1 MIYFLTVNYYS
12 SNLVAQLI
20 RSIPTDK
27 DIYFQLVIV
36 NNSPTDKTI
45 YSLQTKSVTVLE
57 SGKNLGYGSACNLGL
72 QWIQAQDPHGIV
84 WIINP
89 DAYLL
94 KASLE
99 KVKLLFELHPELS
112 IVGTTIYTP
121 NAKVWFAGGYFTRQT
136 GRILTQ
142 DMLKNTQID
151 HVTCDWVSGCSML
164 INLRKFASYPQFD
177 PAYFLYYEDFDFC
190 RRYAS
195 SGHLIAVTNQFCVV
209 HQPSAIANR
218 QIFHKIRHST
228 YSYLLTLEKYTN
240 KSILLLRLFRLVC
253 HALILLPGQPKV
265 AFGKLYGVL
274 LYLKRSLPSC

>member
-12 SNLVAQLI
+12 TKLVTQLI
-20 RSIPTDK
+20 SSIPTNK
-27 DIYFQLVIV
+27 NISHQLIIV
-36 NNSPTDKTI
+36 NNSPADEAIHTLQSESTI
-45 YSLQTKSVTVLE
+45 ILE

-72 QWIQAQDPHGIV
+72 QWIHSRNPQAIV

-89 DAYLL
+89 DAYVL
-94 KASLE
+94 KATLE
-99 KVKLLFELHPELS
+99 KAISLFSLHPELA

-121 NAKVWFAGGYFTRQT
+121 NAQVWFAGGYFTRQT
-136 GRILTQ
+136 GRISTQ

-151 HVTCDWVSGCSML
+151 HVPCDWVSGCSML
-164 INLRKFASYPQFD
+164 INLQNFITYPQFD
-177 PAYFLYYEDFDFC
+177 SAYFLYYEDFDFC

-195 SGHLIAVTNQFCVV
+195 IGHLIAVTNQLCVV
-209 HQPSAIANR
+209 HQPSTIANR
-218 QIFHKIRHST
+218 QIFDKIRHST

-240 KSILLLRLFRLVC
+240 KSILLLRLIRLIF

-274 LYLKRSLPSC
+274 LYLRRSLPSC